1 MRKLLLLFSVT
12 LFTTHV
18 WGQSLNTPNG
28 SIGSTTNPTTGN
40 VGIGTTSPAAK
51 LDVNGNTIFRGDI
64 DLTNNNISWDLAQ
77 IDLDAAPRTALEP
90 MSLRLWDH
98 YSYPTNPPGIKSYGT
113 VLEFYGRLNHQ
124 TSQLFFGYDGVIRH
138 RSASYN
144 SGWSDWHRIL
154 DSEHSIESSGNLRIT
169 GSGGHYISAG
179 NVGIGTTSPDHNLTV
194 YDESSAIIQVKN
206 ANRSSTLQQ
215 NTSGGAL
222 NLYTNAGLSNVLIR
236 SYGDTYFNGGNVGIG
251 TTSPYTKLQVGQ
263 NNSSKT
269 SGELMRLSLDVNE
282 TGVKTALHIDANPS
296 SSSWDRGVAIEFGQ
310 KSTTYNEYT
319 SRIVHYGY
327 SASTRASKLQLQ
339 THSVT
344 DGVWNTGILIDD
356 VGNVGIGTTN
366 PTYLLSVKG
375 TIGCGEVIV
384 ENVTGWADFVFE
396 DDYNLMPLQE
406 LDSYIQENRHLPEIP
421 TTEEVEENGISVGE
435 MNAKLLQ
442 KIEELT
448 LYVIELKKENN
459 AQKVLIE
466 KQHDDYTELKNEIEE
481 LKKLIK

>member
-1 MRKLLLLFSVT
+1 MRKLLLLTITAFLTVN
-12 LFTTHV
+12 V
-18 WGQSLNTPNG
+18 WGQTLNVPDI
-28 SIGSTTNPTTGN
+28 IGTSSNAGK
-40 VGIGTTSPAAK
+40 VGIGTTNPGAK

-64 DLTNNNISWDLAQ
+64 DLTSNNISWDLAQ

-113 VLEFYGRLNHQ
+113 VLELYGRLNHQ

-144 SGWSDWHRIL
+144 SGWSDWRRIL
-154 DSEHSIESSGNLRIT
+154 DSEHSIESTGNLRIT

-179 NVGIGTTSPDHNLTV
+179 NVGIGTTSP
-194 YDESSAIIQVKN
+194 
-206 ANRSSTLQQ
+206 
-215 NTSGGAL
+215 
-222 NLYTNAGLSNVLIR
+222 
-236 SYGDTYFNGGNVGIG
+236 
-251 TTSPYTKLQVGQ
+251 YTKLQVGQ
-263 NNSSKT
+263 NNSSKI

-282 TGVKTALHIDANPS
+282 TGVRTALHIDANPS
-296 SSSWDRGVAIEFGQ
+296 SSSWDRGVAIEFGL

-356 VGNVGIGTTN
+356 VGNVGIGTID

-406 LDSYIQENRHLPEIP
+406 LDSYIQKNKHLPEIP

-448 LYVIELKKENN
+448 LY
-459 AQKVLIE
+459 LIE
-466 KQHDDYTELKNEIEE
+466 KDKEVNELRNEINE
-481 LKKLIK
+481 LNKLINEKL